1 MNDCL
6 IFCVFNDGVYELA
19 LNHLTSLRMQ
29 GIENYMAFTTG
40 KKSHDLLKDKGF
52 NVTLIANGENH
63 NGNFDY
69 SSNEFGMFSYLR
81 YKIMLPL
88 LEKYK
93 YIWYLDVD
101 TVVLEDINEEIDR
114 DAAWDCYMQ
123 DDIQMPCTG
132 CMLLRASYP
141 TRKTIKQLWDL
152 KSPTVHDQIM
162 LANLIRNM
170 EISMTIHKFHKRKFI
185 NGLLYFDDDEI
196 CKLDELDR
204 KIREK
209 FKDNNDIEQLPVF
222 VHANFMTGTDN
233 KIAALKRHD
242 LWFTDNVK

>member
-52 NVTLIANGENH
+52 NVTLIANGEDH
-63 NGNFDY
+63 NGNFSF
-69 SSNEFGMFSYLR
+69 SSDEFGMFSYLR

-88 LEKYK
+88 LGRYK

-101 TVVLEDINEEIDR
+101 TVVLGDINGEIDR
-114 DAAWDCYMQ
+114 DAAWDLCIQ

-132 CMLLRASYP
+132 CMLFRSGYP
-141 TRKTIKQLWDL
+141 AQKAIKQIWDL
-152 KSPTVHDQIM
+152 KSPVGNDQIT
-162 LANLIRNM
+162 LANLMQNRELSM
-170 EISMTIHKFHKRKFI
+170 EIVRLSVYRFM

-196 CKLDELDR
+196 NNLDANATKARAKLKKNLDCSP
-204 KIREK
+204 I
-209 FKDNNDIEQLPVF
+209 F

-233 KIAALKRHD
+233 KIAALKRHG
-242 LWFTDNVK
+242 LWFTDNAE